1 MKTTKTK
8 RDKLASVKA
17 NISLVYGLKTSYASS
32 TGRTASWC
40 VKKQDREAVLAMT
53 EEQIK
58 AYLHAPY
65 DPKVLEEKFA
75 KIAKG
80 YLAGLKAGIRQAIK
94 QEIANEKYRQQ
105 QAKAQEKQQARKL
118 DVAILNELLPEPAKD
133 ELFRLYPNIKNDFS
147 ANKPAV

>member
-17 NISLVYGLKTSYASS
+17 NIDIVYGLKTSYASS
-32 TGRTASWC
+32 TGRAASWRI
-40 VKKQDREAVLAMT
+40 KKQDREAVLAMT

-58 AYLHAPY
+58 EYLHAPY

-94 QEIANEKYRQQ
+94 QEIATE
-105 QAKAQEKQQARKL
+105 ARKL
-118 DVAILNELLPEPAKD
+118 DVAILNELLPEKAKD
-133 ELFRLYPNIKNDFS
+133 ELFKLYPGIKNDF
-147 ANKPAV
+147 AAPKLPL